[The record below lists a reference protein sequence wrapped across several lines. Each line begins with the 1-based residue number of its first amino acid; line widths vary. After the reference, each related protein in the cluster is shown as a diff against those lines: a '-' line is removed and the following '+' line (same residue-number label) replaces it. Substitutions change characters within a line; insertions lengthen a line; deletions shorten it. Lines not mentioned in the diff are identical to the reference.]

1 MRPPLGASDMGEIM
15 LLVRTVPGAVV
26 ALALLAPF
34 AAEASDQRYELVL
47 TSEAGDR
54 DSPIGR
60 AMRDWEA
67 LIESNSNGRIQ
78 VEVFYQGELGGQQEL
93 FDQLIRGNVDLM
105 ITWPQTSYDQRIGVN
120 YIPYLVLGWDEA
132 YQAFS
137 PDGWVQELMSPIYA
151 ELGLKYLG
159 PFPEGFG
166 GIATQGRYA
175 ADFEAA
181 QGLKVRSQPVFPLP
195 QTVNAMGFEAVPIDW
210 AEVYTSLQTGVVDGD
225 SSNVI
230 YWDYEYFGDVL
241 DYFVQSSHNFSSY
254 TLLMSDKVWREMDEE
269 DREIITSSSRAVVDK
284 QFEEARA
291 EDERWIE
298 AAQAGG
304 MEYIVPTTEE
314 MAAWVDRVRSQV
326 WPLVEADLGSAI
338 MDVVRE
344 NASVPDADAPE
355 VDG

>member
-1 MRPPLGASDMGEIM
+1 M
-15 LLVRTVPGAVV
+15 LALKLVPGFAV
-26 ALALLAPF
+26 ALVLIAPI
-34 AAEASDQRYELVL
+34 ASAQSYKLVL
-47 TSEAGDR
+47 TSEAGDS

-60 AMRDWEA
+60 AMRQWEA
-67 LIESNSNGRIQ
+67 LIEDRSDGRMQ

-105 ITWPQTSYDQRIGVN
+105 ITWPQTSYERRLGVN
-120 YIPYLVLGWDEA
+120 YIPYLVLGWEEA
-132 YQAFS
+132 YQAFA
-137 PDGWVQELMSPIYA
+137 PDGWVQELMSPIY
-151 ELGLKYLG
+151 EEMGLKYLG

-166 GIATQGRYA
+166 GIATLNRYA
-175 ADFEAA
+175 TSYEEAR
-181 QGLKVRSQPVFPLP
+181 GLKVRSQPVFPLP

-254 TLLMSDKVWREMDEE
+254 TLLMSDKVWDEMDEA
-269 DREIITSSSRAVVDK
+269 DRALITSTAREIVDK
-284 QFEEARA
+284 QFDEAHA
-291 EDERWIE
+291 EDERWIA
-298 AAQAGG
+298 AAQEGG

-314 MAAWVDRVRSQV
+314 MAAWVERVRAEV
-326 WPLVEADLGSAI
+326 WPLVEQDLGSEI

-344 NASVPDADAPE
+344 NASVPGGGGPE
-355 VDG
+355 AGG

>member
-1 MRPPLGASDMGEIM
+1 M
-15 LLVRTVPGAVV
+15 LLLKSVSSSVV
-26 ALALLAPF
+26 ALALLAPI
-34 AAEASDQRYELVL
+34 AADASEQAYKLVL

-67 LIESNSNGRIQ
+67 MIEGRSSGRLQ

-93 FDQLIRGNVDLM
+93 FDQLIRGNIDLM

-132 YQAFS
+132 YRAFA
-137 PDGWVQELMSPIYA
+137 PDGWVQELMVPIYA
-151 ELGLKYLG
+151 DVGLKYLG

-166 GIATQGRYA
+166 GIATQNRYA
-175 ADFEAA
+175 TNFDDAR
-181 QGLKVRSQPVFPLP
+181 GLKVRSQPVFPLP

-230 YWDYEYFGDVL
+230 YWDYEYFGDVI

-254 TLLMSDKVWREMDEE
+254 TLLMSDQVWSDMDEE
-269 DREIITSSSRAVVDK
+269 DREIIASTSRAVVDR
-284 QFEEARA
+284 QFREARA
-291 EDERWIE
+291 EDERWIA

-314 MAAWVDRVRSQV
+314 MAAWVDRVRSAV
-326 WPLVEADLGSAI
+326 WPLVEADLGTEI
-338 MDVVRE
+338 MDVVRK
-344 NASVPDADAPE
+344 NASVPGEGAAPT
-355 VDG
+355 GG